1 MKHFMTFAF
10 LSGLVLCCHGEE
22 AAIPDD
28 VFRKMSK
35 DKTRWIANARG
46 AKALERFRVVD
57 DLGAPVPRARIEGVW
72 GTPSSNAATFEG
84 ETDTNGV
91 FSVTGVSRDM
101 VRFTVNKKGF
111 YSSHGEVRYIDTWTV
126 PAVKN
131 GIWQPGDATRRVV
144 LKRIVNPVE
153 MESSPCLDYYRYP
166 PQGEWTGFDL
176 QKRDWVSPAGSGE
189 RPDMLV
195 RFIRQERP
203 NGYYKTMEVSFTN
216 NPYAGVYQMTVDE
229 QSDLKSVY
237 CADTNATYSA
247 SLMFDV
253 ERNET
258 GLRRNDFKEGQYF
271 VFRTRTSVDDD
282 GKLKSAHYGKIYG
295 DWRFCE
301 RGGMAIQRIDFN
313 PRPNDT
319 NLEDAETARLSE
331 LNRRND
337 CR

>member
-1 MKHFMTFAF
+1 MKKVVFVILGVVAMSFSLLGMTKEKEDAYRKGAM
-10 LSGLVLCCHGEE
+10 SKVVYRAVDEQGLVVSN
-22 AAIPDD
+22 AIAHIRYYSYGRPQDNADWKTYSDSQGYFVAEHITNERLD
-28 VFRKMSK
+28 VVAYKK
-35 DKTRWIANARG
+35 GHYNARDSISYFDTEESEVAGGKWLPYG
-46 AKALERFRVVD
+46 ATKT
-57 DLGAPVPRARIEGVW
+57 I
-72 GTPSSNAATFEG
+72 
-84 ETDTNGV
+84 
-91 FSVTGVSRDM
+91 
-101 VRFTVNKKGF
+101 
-111 YSSHGEVRYIDTWTV
+111 
-126 PAVKN
+126 
-131 GIWQPGDATRRVV
+131 V